1 MTRGCSADSG
11 TTTADTEIVRISHC
25 GAFYFDNKYVHLE
38 SISTE
43 RELLN
48 RYWGNVKFLVP
59 NSNLNFV
66 SQSVT
71 RCQS

>member
-43 RELLN
+43 RELLY
-48 RYWGNVKFLVP
+48 RYWGNVR
-59 NSNLNFV
+59 
-66 SQSVT
+66 QSV
-71 RCQS
+71 RHPVSIVILANLGIIY